1 MKRFFEQINQTFIDE
16 FTNKVKAADT
26 IVVSSHTS
34 PDDDSISS
42 LLGVYN
48 HLVNNLKIDSQ
59 KIKIYYTG
67 DRTDRWNYFE
77 NFEKINFVE
86 DIADKL
92 NDVDV
97 LIVTDG
103 SGWKRFSRKESVK
116 KFKGYTICIDHHH
129 TPEDKFDLH
138 LVAKEFTS
146 TSEIIYRLFYE
157 NQKLT
162 KRICETILLGI
173 LGDTGNFRYLKPSDS
188 GVFTIAERL
197 VREGD
202 IDIQTMQSMYQQIDQ
217 NVYKVLIELM
227 KNSKITEV
235 SNWPKFINSYVT
247 LDFIKKEKINDNE
260 VSSGSSIFTSYL
272 TSIKGVAWGFVF
284 TPKISDN
291 SGRLSLRSLPNSVS
305 VRIMMEQMGI
315 GGGHDRASGGKIY
328 TQDHKKALRQLT
340 DWMKINKPSLV

>member
-1 MKRFFEQINQTFIDE
+1 MKRFFEEINQSFVDE
-16 FTNKVKAADT
+16 FKNKVTAAT
-26 IVVSSHTS
+26 SIVVSSHTS

-42 LLGVYN
+42 LLSVYN
-48 HLVNNLKIDSQ
+48 YLINNLEIDPSKVKIF
-59 KIKIYYTG
+59 YTG
-67 DRTDRWNYFE
+67 EKTDKWNYFE

-86 DIADKL
+86 DLADNL
-92 NDVDV
+92 GGVDV

-103 SGWKRFSRKESVK
+103 SGWKRFSRKETIK
-116 KFKGYTICIDHHH
+116 KFNGFTICIDHHH

-138 LVAKEFTS
+138 LVARNYSS

-157 NQKLT
+157 KGKLT

-173 LGDTGNFRYLKPSDS
+173 LGDTGNFKYLKPTDS
-188 GVFTIAERL
+188 EVFKIAERL

-202 IDIQTMQSMYQQIDQ
+202 IDIQTLQSLYQQIDQ

-227 KNSKITEV
+227 KNSKISEV
-235 SNWPKFINSYVT
+235 VGWPKFINSYVT
-247 LDFIKKEKINDNE
+247 LDFIKKEHISDNE
-260 VSSGSSIFTSYL
+260 VSEGSSIFTTYL
-272 TSIKGVAWGFVF
+272 TSIKGIAWGFVY
-284 TPKISDN
+284 TPKVADK

-328 TQDHKKALRQLT
+328 TQDHKKALDQLT
-340 DWMKINKPSLV
+340 EWMKINKPSLV